1 MGETPPTP
9 TPAAPLHAGE
19 TVTMTVVE
27 GEDQLTL
34 TGVLEKKTPAPVQD
48 GVHVMPPLPETHA
61 IDLAP
66 VGTTL
71 HVTTTGAITAYD
83 GQESALPADDV
94 AASLPVGT
102 TATKTNRG
110 VDLTV
115 PDQGFNAGATFRE
128 ALLNIIIEAPQLIAL
143 FRK

>member
-1 MGETPPTP
+1 MGEDTPTP
-9 TPAAPLHAGE
+9 TAPLHAGE

-34 TGVLEKKTPAPVQD
+34 TGVLEKKATPVAD
-48 GVHVMPPLPETHA
+48 GTHILPPLPETHA

-83 GQESALPADDV
+83 GKEDALPADDV
-94 AASLPVGT
+94 ATSLPVGT

-115 PDQGFNAGATFRE
+115 PDHGFNAGATFRE